1 MKKQIRN
8 AGFTKTEIIVMLCAI
23 LVLLAI
29 GVKALSDNQNTSNY
43 SMLRRQAENFAYK
56 VSVYKDMY
64 PREDNTYYLDYLID
78 DKYAISLSNPFD
90 KNDECDRYESFVKI
104 ENGKKNITLKC
115 GNYLAVG
122 VLDGHYYIY
131 ELSEWQ
137 EEAVSGE
144 VSILY
149 NYKKNGKVVIDR
161 YMVDNEFV
169 DFYNKQE
176 NANIYSIADIDDSDI
191 ELLTKTLY
199 RERKLVKEFD

>member
-8 AGFTKTEIIVMLCAI
+8 AGFTKAEIIVMLCAI

-29 GVKALSDNQNTSNY
+29 GVKVLSDNQNTSNY
-43 SMLRRQAENFAYK
+43 SMLKRQAENFAYK

-122 VLDGHYYIY
+122 VLDGHYSIY